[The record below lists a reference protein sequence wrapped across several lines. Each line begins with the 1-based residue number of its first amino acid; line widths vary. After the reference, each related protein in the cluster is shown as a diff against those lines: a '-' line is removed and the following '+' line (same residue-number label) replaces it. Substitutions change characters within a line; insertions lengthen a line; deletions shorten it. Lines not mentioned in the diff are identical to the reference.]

1 MHLITFLSQLS
12 TTGVFGYSVQFCLVI
27 RLGSAFLCYNTA
39 TSKLSLTSSKIWSL
53 MYGSIQCPTSSVWVL
68 CWLCQVSS
76 IHFEPSTTSQK
87 HWTLASEIAVHHKVL
102 ACSKS
107 VTVESAQPRKC
118 HYSLIF
124 MWEGSGHKTVWQW
137 SGIRLVVFFFFLVR
151 GWGLGTRLLWVQFM
165 LSSHCILPSPPS
177 PSQVYH
183 ENRHGHKLIHVPLDA
198 TLAEVLASQT

>member
-1 MHLITFLSQLS
+1 
-12 TTGVFGYSVQFCLVI
+12 
-27 RLGSAFLCYNTA
+27 
-39 TSKLSLTSSKIWSL
+39 

-165 LSSHCILPSPPS
+165 LSSHCILPSPLS
-177 PSQVYH
+177 PSVYLG
-183 ENRHGHKLIHVPLDA
+183 RHWRHSRDKIYQPFPSIFAYCKRSKTGLVGRPGNEGIDLQRNPLLTPKKLWLCV
-198 TLAEVLASQT
+198 